1 MPHSA
6 AISLCDISHL
16 SGVHN
21 RAINHDNNHLLVSGD
36 IMRKT
41 LFGLMAVASA
51 TGTAHAEGLRA
62 ELHGGFDG
70 LDRRNS
76 SSSEDGFGGIGVGYD
91 FSINDKTFIGV
102 EANLDESGAN
112 IRGNGGALAI
122 ETSVKAN
129 LDINVN
135 TRIGTTLG
143 DGKTK
148 VYALAGYANLRIKA
162 RVEVQGGP
170 TFTDSANA
178 DGYRVGLGV
187 QRDIGKR
194 AYAKVEYR
202 YTNYEGGFTR
212 NQGLVGIGIRF

>member
-1 MPHSA
+1 VTHIIYLA
-6 AISLCDISHL
+6 FRIAQLT
-16 SGVHN
+16 
-21 RAINHDNNHLLVSGD
+21 INEVTCIISGD

-41 LFGLMAVASA
+41 LFGLIAVASA
-51 TGTAHAEGLRA
+51 TGTAHAEGARA

-91 FSINDKTFIGV
+91 FSINDKAFIGV
-102 EANLDESGAN
+102 EANLDESRAN
-112 IRGNGGALAI
+112 IRGNGGVLAI

-135 TRIGTTLG
+135 ARIGTTLS

-148 VYALAGYANLRIKA
+148 VYALAGYANLRIKSK
-162 RVEVQGGP
+162 VDVQGGP
-170 TFTDSANA
+170 TFTSSANA
-178 DGYRVGLGV
+178 DGYRVGVGV

>member
-6 AISLCDISHL
+6 TINLCDLSHL

-21 RAINHDNNHLLVSGD
+21 RAINHDNNHLLISGD

-41 LFGLMAVASA
+41 LFGLVAVASA

-162 RVEVQGGP
+162 GLLSRIPAMPMATALVLA
-170 TFTDSANA
+170 FSAILASAPMPRLNIA
-178 DGYRVGLGV
+178 IPIMKAASPAIRAWLGLASV
-187 QRDIGKR
+187 SN
-194 AYAKVEYR
+194 R
-202 YTNYEGGFTR
+202 YH
-212 NQGLVGIGIRF
+212 

>member
-1 MPHSA
+1 
-6 AISLCDISHL
+6 
-16 SGVHN
+16 
-21 RAINHDNNHLLVSGD
+21 
-36 IMRKT
+36 MRKT
-41 LFGLMAVASA
+41 FLGLIAVASA
-51 TGTAHAEGLRA
+51 TGTAHAEGARA

-76 SSSEDGFGGIGVGYD
+76 SSSEDGFAGIGVGYD
-91 FSINDKTFIGV
+91 FPINDKTFIGV
-102 EANLDESGAN
+102 EANLDESGAKIPVN
-112 IRGNGGALAI
+112 SGALAV
-122 ETSVKAN
+122 ETNVKAN

-135 TRIGTTLG
+135 TRVGTTLG

-162 RVEVQGGP
+162 TSRFQSGV
-170 TFTDSANA
+170 TISDSANA